1 MRQVTGE
8 QKARPMKQ
16 NSRIVP
22 LAKAESSSASP
33 YEIQLNKPLENHP
46 DYPGLD
52 YTSLTVNVL
61 DGAVQAEVCVD
72 EEPLKQTESLSGEEQ
87 QALQRCEA
95 VVHRHKESFY
105 ELALALEE
113 IKRRKL
119 YRDRFKTFP
128 EYCLEVHGLGKSYA
142 YHHAAAGK
150 LLREKST
157 TVENAPAN
165 EHQARQLVA
174 KVAKPRKAAAAIEV
188 ERTVVAAQEAT
199 QADVEAVEARPP
211 IVPMPVVEGGTSWIE
226 LHALAQKAY
235 NILADSSRRKELEKA
250 LHRLKT
256 ALSAYAEH
264 ERRSTELKEA
274 A

>member
-1 MRQVTGE
+1 M
-8 QKARPMKQ
+8 
-16 NSRIVP
+16 
-22 LAKAESSSASP
+22 
-33 YEIQLNKPLENHP
+33 
-46 DYPGLD
+46 
-52 YTSLTVNVL
+52 L

-72 EEPLKQTESLSGEEQ
+72 EEPLKRTEPLSAEEQ
-87 QALQRCEA
+87 QALQRCET

-105 ELALALEE
+105 KLALALEE

-142 YHHAAAGK
+142 YQHAAAGK
-150 LLREKST
+150 LLRENST
-157 TVENAPAN
+157 TVENAPTN

-174 KVAKPRKAAAAIEV
+174 KDAKPRKAAAAIEV
-188 ERTVVAAQEAT
+188 ERPVVAAQEVT
-199 QADVEAVEARPP
+199 EADVEAVEARPP
-211 IVPMPVVEGGTSWIE
+211 IVPMPVVEGSTSWVE
-226 LHALAQKAY
+226 LYALAEKAY

-264 ERRSTELKEA
+264 ERRSTEPKKA

>member
-1 MRQVTGE
+1 M
-8 QKARPMKQ
+8 
-16 NSRIVP
+16 
-22 LAKAESSSASP
+22 
-33 YEIQLNKPLENHP
+33 
-46 DYPGLD
+46 
-52 YTSLTVNVL
+52 
-61 DGAVQAEVCVD
+61 QAEVCVD
-72 EEPLKQTESLSGEEQ
+72 EEPLKRTEPLSAEEQ
-87 QALQRCEA
+87 QALQRCET
-95 VVHRHKESFY
+95 VIYRHKREFY
-105 ELALALEE
+105 EFVLALEE

-128 EYCLEVHGLGKSYA
+128 EYCLEIHGLGKSYA
-142 YHHAAAGK
+142 YQHAAAGK

-157 TVENAPAN
+157 TVEKAPAN

-174 KVAKPRKAAAAIEV
+174 KAAKPRKAAAAIEV
-188 ERTVVAAQEAT
+188 ERPVVAAQEVTEAN
-199 QADVEAVEARPP
+199 VEAVVARPP
-211 IVPMPVVEGGTSWIE
+211 IVPMPVVEGGTSWVE
-226 LHALAQKAY
+226 LHALAEKAY